1 MARKRKGSLKARLS
15 RASEKTAQSSRVHL
29 KTNLIDRLPHV
40 KQARLLIVEWFML
53 VIAITLLAI
62 TQAFWYIESYATTS
76 WAAGGTYTE
85 ATLGSV
91 NSLNPLFASTASEK
105 TLSKLMFATLSAPDY
120 SGHTGLGLAKSMTAD
135 EKGSTWT
142 VKLREDLKWSDGEPL
157 SNKDVLFTVSLLQNT
172 NVASNYTTNLT
183 GVKVS
188 EGSGGELIFKLP
200 AAYANFPSV
209 LNIPILPEHVLKDV
223 EPQLLLE
230 HSFSATPVTSGPFK
244 YNATQAIGSSGE
256 KVIYLE
262 RNPNYYKA
270 TTLLDDFVVHAYP
283 TTDEI
288 VKAINSG
295 AITATAGLAPTD
307 ADKVNLGAFYE
318 KQTALSSGVFAF
330 INCNSAVFE
339 QKALRKAVQQGLDMR
354 SLRAPLRDETAL
366 DYPLT
371 KSQVEIENYPELPEY
386 NPDEAKATIAEKYN
400 ADDPSETI
408 RLVTV
413 NTGYLPALAENLRYQ
428 LEQLGFSVE
437 LVVSEPTQDFLLTTL
452 RPRNYDILLY
462 EIELGSDPDL
472 FAYYHSSQASENG
485 LNLSNYKNAFASD
498 LLLAARSTMDSNLRA
513 KKYESFL
520 KFWVDD
526 APAIGIYQV
535 NMSYYV
541 NKNVRSFS
549 EDSRLVSATDRFAD
563 VSYWS
568 SNQVTMNRTP

>member
-1 MARKRKGSLKARLS
+1 MPRKRKSSLKTRLS
-15 RASEKTAQSSRVHL
+15 RASEKTARSSRVHL
-29 KTNLIDRLPHV
+29 KTSLIDRLPHV

-53 VIAITLLAI
+53 VIAITLLAV
-62 TQAFWYIESYATTS
+62 TQAFWYVESYATTS
-76 WAAGGTYTE
+76 WTAGGTYTE

-120 SGHTGLGLAKSMTAD
+120 SGHTGLGLAESMTAD

-142 VKLREDLKWSDGEPL
+142 VKLRDELKWSDGEAL
-157 SNKDVLFTVSLLQNT
+157 TNADVLFTVALLQNT
-172 NVASNYTTNLT
+172 NLASNYTTNLT

-188 EGSGGELIFKLP
+188 ENGEGELIFKLP

-209 LNIPILPEHVLKDV
+209 LNIPILPEHVLGDV
-223 EPQLLLE
+223 DPQLLLE

-270 TTLLDDFVVHAYP
+270 ATLLDDFVVHAYP
-283 TTDEI
+283 TTEEI
-288 VKAINSG
+288 VRAINSG
-295 AITATAGLAPTD
+295 AITATAGLSPTD
-307 ADKVNLGAFYE
+307 AGKVNLGAFYE

-330 INCNSAVFE
+330 INCDSMAFE
-339 QKALRKAVQQGLDMR
+339 QKAVRKALQQGLDMR
-354 SLRAPLRDETAL
+354 SLRAPLGDEAPL
-366 DYPLT
+366 DYPLAE
-371 KSQVEIENYPELPEY
+371 SQVEIENYPELPEY
-386 NPDEAKATIAEKYN
+386 DPEAAKSVISEKYK
-400 ADDPSETI
+400 SEEPI

-413 NTGYLPALAENLRYQ
+413 NTGYLPALAENLQYQ

-437 LVVSEPTQDFLLTTL
+437 LIVSEPTQDFLLTTL

-462 EIELGSDPDL
+462 EIELGADPDL
-472 FAYYHSSQASENG
+472 FAYYHSSQASEGG

-498 LLLAARSTMDSNLRA
+498 LLLAARTTMDSDLRA

-526 APAIGIYQV
+526 VPAIGIYQV

-541 NKNVRSFS
+541 NKNVRAFS
-549 EDSRLVSATDRFAD
+549 EDSRLVSATDRFTD